1 MKTKQ
6 PTPAEIGDLFK
17 FRKFENRVE
26 TQEGITPRMVRME
39 GKRRMVDALKRKAAR
54 DLLDRLPEEGEFFHI
69 VSDGKFDYWSLVPII
84 VEMAGL
90 RNVELHA
97 STWTLNRPNALEMLE
112 MIDDGRLSKINLLTG
127 TYFKRRESA
136 VYATIANGL
145 AARGS
150 RIRCLE
156 NHAKVAILNVGNS
169 GFIMEGSA
177 NFTAN
182 PRIEQNIVAKSAE
195 LYAHHKKWIEE
206 VFALE

>member
-1 MKTKQ
+1 MDT
-6 PTPAEIGDLFK
+6 AELFR
-17 FRKFENRVE
+17 FRKFDARVE
-26 TQEGITPRMVRME
+26 TRETITPRMVRME
-39 GKRRMVDALKRKAAR
+39 GKRKCIDARKRATAR
-54 DLLDRLPEEGEFFHI
+54 ELIERLPSEGEFFHI

-84 VEMAGL
+84 VEMAGIQGA
-90 RNVELHA
+90 ELHA

-112 MIDDGRLSKINLLTG
+112 MLDDGRLSKIHLLTG

-145 AARGS
+145 AERGS

-156 NHAKVAILNVGNS
+156 NHAKVAILNFGDS

-182 PRIEQNIVAKSAE
+182 PRIEQNIIARSAL